1 MENTVLLKNEET
13 LIKKNKMENVHATMF
28 WRTDEQFN
36 VPKYLI
42 ILKNKFLVFCIS
54 ILT

>member
-1 MENTVLLKNEET
+1 MKNTVSLKNEKT
-13 LIKKNKMENVHATMF
+13 LIKKNKM
-28 WRTDEQFN
+28 DQLFN